1 MRFFPVLF
9 FSFFISGQLFAQVSQ
24 EQVEQM
30 LGQMV
35 KENVISAQEAEKAK
49 IKMNSMNSQE
59 WSSLNQKASDMA
71 ASSSRAPAS
80 VDGVQAI
87 KQFKSRDL
95 DKAQFKQIEDDIK
108 KMSPDLDF

>member
-1 MRFFPVLF
+1 MRFITILF
-9 FSFFISGQLFAQVSQ
+9 LSLLIGEKSFAQASQ

-30 LGQMV
+30 LSQMV

-59 WSSLNQKASDMA
+59 WSSLNQKASDIA
-71 ASSSRAPAS
+71 SSSSRAPAS

-87 KQFKSRDL
+87 KQFKSKDL

-108 KMSPDLDF
+108 KMSPDLD